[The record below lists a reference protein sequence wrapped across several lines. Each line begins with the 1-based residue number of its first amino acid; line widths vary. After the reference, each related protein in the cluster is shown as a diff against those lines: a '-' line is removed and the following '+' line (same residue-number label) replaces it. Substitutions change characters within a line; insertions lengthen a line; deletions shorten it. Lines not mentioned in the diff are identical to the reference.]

1 MSKEEKKRLNA
12 LGGEILRESGLNFEK
27 SKDYDWIIEQ
37 ECDLER
43 IPYVGYASYYLV
55 EERER
60 ALNAKVYQR
69 LLDIDS
75 MLGTKAS
82 DQLYTCLEST
92 TRLDIIKV

>member
-37 ECDLER
+37 EYESDGCDRL

-60 ALNAKVYQR
+60 ALNCF
-69 LLDIDS
+69 LFTLS
-75 MLGTKAS
+75 HS
-82 DQLYTCLEST
+82 S
-92 TRLDIIKV
+92 